1 MENTI
6 AIKLP
11 VGSVSAKACMNIK
24 KLTGLSLGV
33 IKERVAND
41 DFVYVCD
48 YLDDDGL
55 KLINKIKR
63 EMKKL
68 GIEVRQYEDGIE
80 KPSELFDNIEKLY
93 VEIDSDDID

>member
-11 VGSVSAKACMNIK
+11 VGSVSAKAYMNIK

-48 YLDDDGL
+48 YFIDLYDCL
-55 KLINKIKR
+55 RIIVEKAER
-63 EMKKL
+63 KKACT
-68 GIEVRQYEDGIE
+68 IER
-80 KPSELFDNIEKLY
+80 F
-93 VEIDSDDID
+93 